1 MASIGG
7 LSGST
12 SNSLSGL
19 KGYGGLASGLDRDS
33 LIESMTQG
41 TTSKIYKQQ
50 QKKTSLQWEQTAI
63 RNITDKMI
71 AFSDKYLSTYS
82 SSTNLFS
89 STFWG
94 RNNISVLGSN
104 SKYVSV
110 SGSSSTADTLSILGV
125 KQLAKKAQMTSGS
138 AASDG
143 ILKTGEINPLDVQK
157 AENLAGKTIEIN
169 FGDNNYT
176 VTLPSGSDYKYD
188 TVENIAKS
196 LNEAFK
202 DIELKDGTK
211 LNAVLKVE
219 ASGQKVTF
227 KNLDQG
233 QNIFKLTGG
242 TALSHLGFKDKPDSE
257 FKEMDITSAG
267 LESVRNITED
277 DIFTKTTFIDRIA
290 EKELTFTYNGVS
302 KSIKMPTKEE
312 LEKAQDNSKYGATR
326 KERIMNKMKESMQN
340 QLDDAF
346 GTGRVK
352 VDMPTNTNGSY
363 SLQFITTVPDG
374 SADTTSI
381 LSVSS
386 GSPGLLG
393 ENGALKMNY
402 GESNRINMDAKISES
417 GLNLGKDVKFPAKI
431 TINNAE
437 IEVTENDTVR
447 TLMDKINNDPDA
459 GVQVSYQNSSDKF
472 VFTAKANGASG
483 NITVGGDFAKIFG
496 DENTFNKV
504 KGQDAIISV
513 KYAGSDEE
521 VKIVRDSNTFKMDGM
536 TITVSGEFGYIKNP
550 NFDSSK
556 PIDPE
561 NNPDMILDPTVDPV
575 TFDAKVDEDK
585 IVETIKKMVEEYN
598 EIIELVGKETG
609 TKPNR
614 DYEPLTS
621 AQKAEMSES
630 EIEAWEEKA
639 KEGLLFNDN
648 DLKGLSNSL
657 RFVVSTVDQAALKKL
672 GITTSSTASDNGKL
686 SFDESAFRAA
696 LKTDPE
702 GIREMFT
709 KERTVDENG
718 VATGVNGIAVNMKSA
733 FDKYAKTLGEPKGIL
748 IERAGSIKSPA
759 SITQNSLYKQ
769 IEQIDERISDL
780 QDLLEMEQD
789 RYIKQFTA
797 LESVIA
803 QMNSQSG
810 WLSQFGS
817 GY

>member
-143 ILKTGEINPLDVQK
+143 ILKTGKIDLSDQK
-157 AENLAGKTIEIN
+157 AENLEGKTIEIN
-169 FGDNNYT
+169 YGDKNYT

-188 TVENIAKS
+188 SVDNIVKS
-196 LNEAFK
+196 LNKAFENVELDGGKKLNDVLAVETKGDRIVFK
-202 DIELKDGTK
+202 D
-211 LNAVLKVE
+211 KVNN
-219 ASGQKVTF
+219 G
-227 KNLDQG
+227 
-233 QNIFKLTGG
+233 NIFKLTGG

-267 LESVRNITED
+267 LESVRDITED
-277 DIFTKTTFIDRIA
+277 DIFTKTPFIDRIA
-290 EKELTFTYNGVS
+290 GKELTFTYNGVS
-302 KSIKMPTKEE
+302 KSIKLP
-312 LEKAQDNSKYGATR
+312 EKDALNNGNILDTLR
-326 KERIMNKMKESMQN
+326 TSMQK

-346 GTGRVK
+346 GDGRIK
-352 VDMPTNTNGSY
+352 VSANSGG
-363 SLQFITTVPDG
+363 LQFKTTVPG
-374 SADTTSI
+374 GGNDTSSI

-386 GSPGLLG
+386 GSAGLLG
-393 ENGALKMNY
+393 ENGALNMNY
-402 GESNRINMDAKISES
+402 GESNRVNMEAKISES
-417 GLNLGKDVKFPAKI
+417 GLRTFKEGTTFPATI
-431 TINNAE
+431 TINGVDIKVE
-437 IEVTENDTVR
+437 ESDTVR
-447 TLMDKINNDPDA
+447 TLMDKINNSDA
-459 GVQVSYQNSSDKF
+459 EVEVNYQNSSDKF
-472 VFTAKANGASG
+472 VFTSKKDGASG
-483 NITVGGDFAKIFG
+483 KISVGGDFKNIFG
-496 DENTFNKV
+496 TSFNKTD
-504 KGQDAIISV
+504 GQDAIVAV
-513 KYAGSDEE
+513 KYAGSDEVVE
-521 VKIVRDSNTFKMDGM
+521 IVRDSNSFKIDGM
-536 TITVSGEFGYIKNP
+536 TISVNGEFGYKAGA
-550 NFDSSK
+550 SGK
-556 PIDPE
+556 LE
-561 NNPDMILDPTVDPV
+561 LDKTSDPV

-609 TKPNR
+609 IKPNR

-657 RFVVSTVDQAALKKL
+657 RFVVSTADQAALKKL
-672 GITTSSTASDNGKL
+672 GITTSSTASDKGKL

-769 IEQIDERISDL
+769 MEQIDKRISDL
-780 QDLLEMEQD
+780 QDVLKMEQD
-789 RYIKQFTA
+789 RYIRQFTA

>member
-143 ILKTGEINPLDVQK
+143 ILKTGKIDLSDQK
-157 AENLAGKTIEIN
+157 AENLEGKTIEIN
-169 FGDNNYT
+169 YGDKNYT

-188 TVENIAKS
+188 SVDNIVKS
-196 LNEAFK
+196 LNKAFENVELDGGKKLNDVLAVETKGDRIVFK
-202 DIELKDGTK
+202 D
-211 LNAVLKVE
+211 KVNN
-219 ASGQKVTF
+219 G
-227 KNLDQG
+227 
-233 QNIFKLTGG
+233 NIFKLTGG

-277 DIFTKTTFIDRIA
+277 DIFTKTPFIDRIA
-290 EKELTFTYNGVS
+290 GKELTFTYNGVS
-302 KSIKMPTKEE
+302 KSIKLP
-312 LEKAQDNSKYGATR
+312 EKDALNNGDILDTLR
-326 KERIMNKMKESMQN
+326 TSMQK

-346 GTGRVK
+346 GDGRIK
-352 VDMPTNTNGSY
+352 VSANSGG
-363 SLQFITTVPDG
+363 LQFKTTVPG
-374 SADTTSI
+374 GGNDTSSV

-386 GSPGLLG
+386 GSAGLLG
-393 ENGALKMNY
+393 ENGALNMNY
-402 GESNRINMDAKISES
+402 GESNRVNMEAKISES
-417 GLNLGKDVKFPAKI
+417 GLITFKEGTTFPATI
-431 TINNAE
+431 TINGVDDIKVE
-437 IEVTENDTVR
+437 ESDTVR
-447 TLMDKINNDPDA
+447 TLMDKINNSDA
-459 GVQVSYQNSSDKF
+459 GVEVNYQNSSDKF
-472 VFTAKANGASG
+472 VFTSKKDGASG
-483 NITVGGDFAKIFG
+483 KISVGGDFENIFG
-496 DENTFNKV
+496 TSFNKTD
-504 KGQDAIISV
+504 GQDAIVAV
-513 KYAGSDEE
+513 KYAGSDKE
-521 VKIVRDSNTFKMDGM
+521 VEIVRDSNSFKIDGM
-536 TITVSGEFGYIKNP
+536 TISVNGEFGYKAGAGG
-550 NFDSSK
+550 K
-556 PIDPE
+556 LE
-561 NNPDMILDPTVDPV
+561 LDKTSDPV

-657 RFVVSTVDQAALKKL
+657 RFVVSTADQAALKKL

>member
-143 ILKTGEINPLDVQK
+143 ILKTGKIDLSDQK
-157 AENLAGKTIEIN
+157 AENLEGKTIEIN
-169 FGDNNYT
+169 YGDKNYT

-188 TVENIAKS
+188 SVDNIVKS
-196 LNEAFK
+196 LNKAFENVELDGGKKLNDVLAVETKGDKIVFK
-202 DIELKDGTK
+202 D
-211 LNAVLKVE
+211 KVNN
-219 ASGQKVTF
+219 G
-227 KNLDQG
+227 
-233 QNIFKLTGG
+233 NIFKLTGG

-267 LESVRNITED
+267 LESVRDITED
-277 DIFTKTTFIDRIA
+277 DIFTKTPFIDRIA
-290 EKELTFTYNGVS
+290 GKELTFTYNGVS
-302 KSIKMPTKEE
+302 KSIKLP
-312 LEKAQDNSKYGATR
+312 EKDALNNGNILDTLR
-326 KERIMNKMKESMQN
+326 TSMQK

-346 GTGRVK
+346 GDGRIK
-352 VDMPTNTNGSY
+352 VSANSGG
-363 SLQFITTVPDG
+363 LQFKTTVPG
-374 SADTTSI
+374 GGNDTSSV

-386 GSPGLLG
+386 GSAGLLG
-393 ENGALKMNY
+393 ENGALNMNY
-402 GESNRINMDAKISES
+402 GESNRVNMEAKISES
-417 GLNLGKDVKFPAKI
+417 GLRTFKEGTTFPATI
-431 TINNAE
+431 TINGVDIKVE
-437 IEVTENDTVR
+437 ESDTVR
-447 TLMDKINNDPDA
+447 TLMDKINNSDA
-459 GVQVSYQNSSDKF
+459 GVEVNYQNSSDKF
-472 VFTAKANGASG
+472 VFTSKKDGASG
-483 NITVGGDFAKIFG
+483 KISVGGDFKNIFG
-496 DENTFNKV
+496 TSFNKTD
-504 KGQDAIISV
+504 GQDAIVAV
-513 KYAGSDEE
+513 KYAGSDKVVE
-521 VKIVRDSNTFKMDGM
+521 IVRDSNSFKIDGM
-536 TITVSGEFGYIKNP
+536 TISVNGEFGYKAGAGG
-550 NFDSSK
+550 K
-556 PIDPE
+556 LE
-561 NNPDMILDPTVDPV
+561 LDKTSDPV

-657 RFVVSTVDQAALKKL
+657 RFVVSTADQAALKKL

-789 RYIKQFTA
+789 RYIRQFTA

>member
-143 ILKTGEINPLDVQK
+143 ILKTGKIDLSDQK
-157 AENLAGKTIEIN
+157 AENLEGKTIEIN
-169 FGDNNYT
+169 YGDKNYT

-188 TVENIAKS
+188 SVDNIVKS
-196 LNEAFK
+196 LNKAFENVELDGGKKLNDVLAVETKGDRIVFK
-202 DIELKDGTK
+202 D
-211 LNAVLKVE
+211 KVNN
-219 ASGQKVTF
+219 G
-227 KNLDQG
+227 
-233 QNIFKLTGG
+233 NIFKLTGG

-267 LESVRNITED
+267 LESVRDITED
-277 DIFTKTTFIDRIA
+277 DIFTKTPFIDRIA
-290 EKELTFTYNGVS
+290 GKELTFTYNGVS
-302 KSIKMPTKEE
+302 KSIKLP
-312 LEKAQDNSKYGATR
+312 EKDALNNGNILDTLR
-326 KERIMNKMKESMQN
+326 TSMQK

-346 GTGRVK
+346 GDGRIK
-352 VDMPTNTNGSY
+352 VSANSGG
-363 SLQFITTVPDG
+363 LQFKTTVPG
-374 SADTTSI
+374 GGNDTSSV

-386 GSPGLLG
+386 GSAGLLG
-393 ENGALKMNY
+393 ENGALNMNY
-402 GESNRINMDAKISES
+402 GESNRVNMEAKISES
-417 GLNLGKDVKFPAKI
+417 GLRTFKEGTTFPATI
-431 TINNAE
+431 TINGVDIKVE
-437 IEVTENDTVR
+437 ESDTVR
-447 TLMDKINNDPDA
+447 TLMDKINNSDA
-459 GVQVSYQNSSDKF
+459 GVEVNYQNSSDKF
-472 VFTAKANGASG
+472 VFTSKKDGASG
-483 NITVGGDFAKIFG
+483 KISVGGDFKNIFG
-496 DENTFNKV
+496 TSFNKTD
-504 KGQDAIISV
+504 GQDAIVAV
-513 KYAGSDEE
+513 KYAGSDEVVE
-521 VKIVRDSNTFKMDGM
+521 IVRDSNSFKIDGM
-536 TITVSGEFGYIKNP
+536 TISVNGEFGYKAGAGG
-550 NFDSSK
+550 K
-556 PIDPE
+556 LE
-561 NNPDMILDPTVDPV
+561 LDKTSDPV

-609 TKPNR
+609 IKPNR

-657 RFVVSTVDQAALKKL
+657 RFVVSTADQAALKKL
-672 GITTSSTASDNGKL
+672 GITTSSTASDKGKL

-709 KERTVDENG
+709 KESTVDENG

-769 IEQIDERISDL
+769 MEQIDKRISDL
-780 QDLLEMEQD
+780 QDVLKMEQD
-789 RYIKQFTA
+789 RYIRQFTA

>member
-143 ILKTGEINPLDVQK
+143 ILKTGKIDLSDQK
-157 AENLAGKTIEIN
+157 AENLEGKTIEIN
-169 FGDNNYT
+169 YGDKNYT

-188 TVENIAKS
+188 SVDNIVKS
-196 LNEAFK
+196 LNKAFENVELDGGKKLNDVLAVETKGDRIVFK
-202 DIELKDGTK
+202 D
-211 LNAVLKVE
+211 KVNN
-219 ASGQKVTF
+219 G
-227 KNLDQG
+227 
-233 QNIFKLTGG
+233 NIFKLTGG

-277 DIFTKTTFIDRIA
+277 DIFTKTPFIDRIA
-290 EKELTFTYNGVS
+290 GKELTFTYNGVS
-302 KSIKMPTKEE
+302 KSIKLP
-312 LEKAQDNSKYGATR
+312 EKDALNNGDILDTLR
-326 KERIMNKMKESMQN
+326 TSMQK

-346 GTGRVK
+346 GDGRIK
-352 VDMPTNTNGSY
+352 VSANSGG
-363 SLQFITTVPDG
+363 LQFKTTVPG
-374 SADTTSI
+374 GGNDTSSV

-386 GSPGLLG
+386 GSAGLLG
-393 ENGALKMNY
+393 ENGALNMNY
-402 GESNRINMDAKISES
+402 GESNRVNMEAKISES
-417 GLNLGKDVKFPAKI
+417 GLITFKEGTTFPATI
-431 TINNAE
+431 TINGVDDIKVE
-437 IEVTENDTVR
+437 ESDTVR
-447 TLMDKINNDPDA
+447 TLMDKINNSDA
-459 GVQVSYQNSSDKF
+459 GVEVNYQNSSDKF
-472 VFTAKANGASG
+472 VFTSKKDGASG
-483 NITVGGDFAKIFG
+483 KISVGGDFENIFG
-496 DENTFNKV
+496 TSFNKTD
-504 KGQDAIISV
+504 GQDAIVAV
-513 KYAGSDEE
+513 KYAGSDKE
-521 VKIVRDSNTFKMDGM
+521 VEIVRDSNSFKIDGM
-536 TITVSGEFGYIKNP
+536 TISVNGEFGYKAGAGG
-550 NFDSSK
+550 K
-556 PIDPE
+556 LE
-561 NNPDMILDPTVDPV
+561 LDKTSDPV

-630 EIEAWEEKA
+630 EIKAWEEKA

-657 RFVVSTVDQAALKKL
+657 RFVVSTADQAALKKL

-789 RYIKQFTA
+789 RYIRQFTA

>member
-143 ILKTGEINPLDVQK
+143 ILKTGKIDLSDQK
-157 AENLAGKTIEIN
+157 AENLEGKTIEIN
-169 FGDNNYT
+169 YGDKNYT

-188 TVENIAKS
+188 SVDNIVKS
-196 LNEAFK
+196 LNKAFENVELDGGKKLNDVLAVEAKGDRIVFK
-202 DIELKDGTK
+202 D
-211 LNAVLKVE
+211 KVNN
-219 ASGQKVTF
+219 G
-227 KNLDQG
+227 
-233 QNIFKLTGG
+233 NIFKLTGG

-267 LESVRNITED
+267 LESVRDITED
-277 DIFTKTTFIDRIA
+277 DIFTKTPFIDRIA
-290 EKELTFTYNGVS
+290 GKELTFTYNGVS
-302 KSIKMPTKEE
+302 KSIKLP
-312 LEKAQDNSKYGATR
+312 EKDALNNGNILDTLR
-326 KERIMNKMKESMQN
+326 TSMQK

-346 GTGRVK
+346 GDGRIK
-352 VDMPTNTNGSY
+352 VSANSGG
-363 SLQFITTVPDG
+363 LQFKTTVPG
-374 SADTTSI
+374 GGNDTSSV

-386 GSPGLLG
+386 GSAGLLG
-393 ENGALKMNY
+393 ENGALNMNY
-402 GESNRINMDAKISES
+402 GESNRVNMEAKISES
-417 GLNLGKDVKFPAKI
+417 GLRTFKEGTTFPATI
-431 TINNAE
+431 TINGVDIKVE
-437 IEVTENDTVR
+437 ESDTVR
-447 TLMDKINNDPDA
+447 TLMDKINNSDA
-459 GVQVSYQNSSDKF
+459 GVEVNYQNSSDKF
-472 VFTAKANGASG
+472 VFTSKKDGASG
-483 NITVGGDFAKIFG
+483 KISVGGDFKNIFG
-496 DENTFNKV
+496 TSFNKTD
-504 KGQDAIISV
+504 GQDAIVAV
-513 KYAGSDEE
+513 KYAGSDEVVE
-521 VKIVRDSNTFKMDGM
+521 IVRDSNSFKIDGM
-536 TITVSGEFGYIKNP
+536 TISVNGEFGYKAGAGG
-550 NFDSSK
+550 K
-556 PIDPE
+556 LE
-561 NNPDMILDPTVDPV
+561 LDKTSDPV

-609 TKPNR
+609 IKPNR

-657 RFVVSTVDQAALKKL
+657 RFVVSTADQAALKKL
-672 GITTSSTASDNGKL
+672 GITTSSTASDKGKL

-769 IEQIDERISDL
+769 MEQIDKRISDL
-780 QDLLEMEQD
+780 QDVLKMEQD
-789 RYIKQFTA
+789 RYIRQFTA

>member
-143 ILKTGEINPLDVQK
+143 ILKTGKIDLSDQK
-157 AENLAGKTIEIN
+157 AENLEGKTIEIN
-169 FGDNNYT
+169 YGDKNYT

-188 TVENIAKS
+188 SVDNIVKS
-196 LNEAFK
+196 LNKAFENVELDGGKKLNDVLAVETKGDRIVFK
-202 DIELKDGTK
+202 D
-211 LNAVLKVE
+211 KVNN
-219 ASGQKVTF
+219 G
-227 KNLDQG
+227 
-233 QNIFKLTGG
+233 NIFKLTGG

-267 LESVRNITED
+267 LESVRDITED
-277 DIFTKTTFIDRIA
+277 DIFTKTPFIDRIA
-290 EKELTFTYNGVS
+290 GKELTFTYNGVS
-302 KSIKMPTKEE
+302 KSIKLP
-312 LEKAQDNSKYGATR
+312 EKDALNNGNILDTLR
-326 KERIMNKMKESMQN
+326 TSMQK

-346 GTGRVK
+346 GDGRIK
-352 VDMPTNTNGSY
+352 VSANSGG
-363 SLQFITTVPDG
+363 LQFKTTVPG
-374 SADTTSI
+374 GGNDTSSV

-386 GSPGLLG
+386 GSAGLLG
-393 ENGALKMNY
+393 ENGALNMNY
-402 GESNRINMDAKISES
+402 GESNRVNMEAKISES
-417 GLNLGKDVKFPAKI
+417 GLRTFKEGTTFPATI
-431 TINNAE
+431 TINGVDIKVE
-437 IEVTENDTVR
+437 ESDTVR
-447 TLMDKINNDPDA
+447 TLMDKINNSDA
-459 GVQVSYQNSSDKF
+459 GVEVNYQNSSDKF
-472 VFTAKANGASG
+472 VFTSKKDGASG
-483 NITVGGDFAKIFG
+483 KISVGGDFKNIFG
-496 DENTFNKV
+496 TSFNKTD
-504 KGQDAIISV
+504 GQDAIVAV
-513 KYAGSDEE
+513 KYAGSDEVVE
-521 VKIVRDSNTFKMDGM
+521 IVRDSNSFKIDGM
-536 TITVSGEFGYIKNP
+536 TISVNGEFGYKAGAGG
-550 NFDSSK
+550 K
-556 PIDPE
+556 LE
-561 NNPDMILDPTVDPV
+561 LDKTSDPV

-609 TKPNR
+609 IKPNR

-657 RFVVSTVDQAALKKL
+657 RFVVSTADQAALKKL
-672 GITTSSTASDNGKL
+672 GIT
-686 SFDESAFRAA
+686 
-696 LKTDPE
+696 
-702 GIREMFT
+702 IQY
-709 KERTVDENG
+709 G
-718 VATGVNGIAVNMKSA
+718 V
-733 FDKYAKTLGEPKGIL
+733 
-748 IERAGSIKSPA
+748 
-759 SITQNSLYKQ
+759 
-769 IEQIDERISDL
+769 
-780 QDLLEMEQD
+780 
-789 RYIKQFTA
+789 
-797 LESVIA
+797 
-803 QMNSQSG
+803 
-810 WLSQFGS
+810 
-817 GY
+817 

>member
-143 ILKTGEINPLDVQK
+143 ILKTGKIDLSDQK
-157 AENLAGKTIEIN
+157 AENLEGKTIEIN
-169 FGDNNYT
+169 YGDKNYT

-188 TVENIAKS
+188 SVDNIVKS
-196 LNEAFK
+196 LNKAFENVELDGGKKLNDVLAVETKGDRIVFK
-202 DIELKDGTK
+202 D
-211 LNAVLKVE
+211 KVNN
-219 ASGQKVTF
+219 G
-227 KNLDQG
+227 
-233 QNIFKLTGG
+233 NIFKLTGG

-267 LESVRNITED
+267 LESVRDITED
-277 DIFTKTTFIDRIA
+277 DIFTKTPFIDRIA
-290 EKELTFTYNGVS
+290 GKELTFTYNGVS
-302 KSIKMPTKEE
+302 KSIKLP
-312 LEKAQDNSKYGATR
+312 EKDALNNGNILDTLR
-326 KERIMNKMKESMQN
+326 TSMQK

-346 GTGRVK
+346 GDGRIK
-352 VDMPTNTNGSY
+352 VSANSGG
-363 SLQFITTVPDG
+363 LQFKTTVPG
-374 SADTTSI
+374 GGNDTSSV

-386 GSPGLLG
+386 GSAGLLG
-393 ENGALKMNY
+393 ENGALNMNY
-402 GESNRINMDAKISES
+402 GESNRVNMEAKISES
-417 GLNLGKDVKFPAKI
+417 GLRTFKEGTTFPATI
-431 TINNAE
+431 TINGVDIKVE
-437 IEVTENDTVR
+437 ESDTVR
-447 TLMDKINNDPDA
+447 TLMDKINNSDA
-459 GVQVSYQNSSDKF
+459 GVEVNYQNSSDKF
-472 VFTAKANGASG
+472 VFTSKKDGASG
-483 NITVGGDFAKIFG
+483 KISVGGDFKNIFG
-496 DENTFNKV
+496 TSFNKTD
-504 KGQDAIISV
+504 GQDAIVAV
-513 KYAGSDEE
+513 KYAGSDEVVE
-521 VKIVRDSNTFKMDGM
+521 IVRDSNSFKIDGM
-536 TITVSGEFGYIKNP
+536 TISVNGEFGYKAGAGG
-550 NFDSSK
+550 K
-556 PIDPE
+556 LE
-561 NNPDMILDPTVDPV
+561 LDKTSDPV

-630 EIEAWEEKA
+630 EIKAWEEKA

-657 RFVVSTVDQAALKKL
+657 RFVVSTADQAALKKL

>member
-143 ILKTGEINPLDVQK
+143 ILKTGKIDLSDQK
-157 AENLAGKTIEIN
+157 AENLEGKTIEIN
-169 FGDNNYT
+169 YGDKNYT

-188 TVENIAKS
+188 SVDNIVKS
-196 LNEAFK
+196 LNKAFENVELDGGKKLNDVLAVETKGDKIVFK
-202 DIELKDGTK
+202 D
-211 LNAVLKVE
+211 KVNN
-219 ASGQKVTF
+219 G
-227 KNLDQG
+227 
-233 QNIFKLTGG
+233 NIFKLTGG

-267 LESVRNITED
+267 LESVRDITED
-277 DIFTKTTFIDRIA
+277 DIFTKTPFIDRIA
-290 EKELTFTYNGVS
+290 GKELTFTYNGVS
-302 KSIKMPTKEE
+302 KSIKLP
-312 LEKAQDNSKYGATR
+312 EKDALNNGNILDTLR
-326 KERIMNKMKESMQN
+326 TSMQK

-346 GTGRVK
+346 GDGRIK
-352 VDMPTNTNGSY
+352 VSANSGG
-363 SLQFITTVPDG
+363 LQFKTTVPG
-374 SADTTSI
+374 GGNDTSSV

-386 GSPGLLG
+386 GSAGLLG
-393 ENGALKMNY
+393 ENGALNMNY
-402 GESNRINMDAKISES
+402 GESNRVNMEAKISES
-417 GLNLGKDVKFPAKI
+417 GLRTFKEGTTFPATI
-431 TINNAE
+431 TINGVDIKVE
-437 IEVTENDTVR
+437 ESDTVR
-447 TLMDKINNDPDA
+447 TLMDKINNSDA
-459 GVQVSYQNSSDKF
+459 GVEVNYQNSSDKF
-472 VFTAKANGASG
+472 VFTSKKDGASG
-483 NITVGGDFAKIFG
+483 KISVGGDFKNIFG
-496 DENTFNKV
+496 TSFNKTD
-504 KGQDAIISV
+504 GQDAIVAV
-513 KYAGSDEE
+513 KYAGSDEVVE
-521 VKIVRDSNTFKMDGM
+521 IVRDSNSFKIDGM
-536 TITVSGEFGYIKNP
+536 TISVNGEFGYKAGAGG
-550 NFDSSK
+550 K
-556 PIDPE
+556 LE
-561 NNPDMILDPTVDPV
+561 LDKTSDPV

>member
-143 ILKTGEINPLDVQK
+143 ILKTGKIDLSDQK
-157 AENLAGKTIEIN
+157 AENLEGKTIEIN
-169 FGDNNYT
+169 YGDKNYT

-188 TVENIAKS
+188 SVDNIVKS
-196 LNEAFK
+196 LNKAFENVELDGGKKLNDVLAVETKGDRIVFK
-202 DIELKDGTK
+202 D
-211 LNAVLKVE
+211 KVNN
-219 ASGQKVTF
+219 G
-227 KNLDQG
+227 
-233 QNIFKLTGG
+233 NIFKLTGG

-267 LESVRNITED
+267 LESVRDITED
-277 DIFTKTTFIDRIA
+277 DIFTKTPFIDRIA
-290 EKELTFTYNGVS
+290 GKELTFTYNGVS
-302 KSIKMPTKEE
+302 KSIKLP
-312 LEKAQDNSKYGATR
+312 EKDALNNGNILDTLR
-326 KERIMNKMKESMQN
+326 TSMQK

-346 GTGRVK
+346 GDGRIK
-352 VDMPTNTNGSY
+352 VSANSGG
-363 SLQFITTVPDG
+363 LQFKTTVPG
-374 SADTTSI
+374 GGNDTSSV

-386 GSPGLLG
+386 GSAGLLG
-393 ENGALKMNY
+393 ENGALNMNY
-402 GESNRINMDAKISES
+402 GESNRVNMEAKISES
-417 GLNLGKDVKFPAKI
+417 GLRTFKEGTTFPATI
-431 TINNAE
+431 TINGVDIKVE
-437 IEVTENDTVR
+437 ESDTVR
-447 TLMDKINNDPDA
+447 TLMDKINNSDA
-459 GVQVSYQNSSDKF
+459 GVEVNYQNSSDKF
-472 VFTAKANGASG
+472 VFTSKKDGASG
-483 NITVGGDFAKIFG
+483 KISVGGDFKNIFG
-496 DENTFNKV
+496 TSFNKTD
-504 KGQDAIISV
+504 GQDAIVAV
-513 KYAGSDEE
+513 KYAGSDEVVE
-521 VKIVRDSNTFKMDGM
+521 IVRDSNSFKIDGM
-536 TITVSGEFGYIKNP
+536 TISVNGEFGYKAGAGG
-550 NFDSSK
+550 K
-556 PIDPE
+556 LE
-561 NNPDMILDPTVDPV
+561 LDKTSDPV

-609 TKPNR
+609 IKPNR

-657 RFVVSTVDQAALKKL
+657 RFVVSTADQAALKKL
-672 GITTSSTASDNGKL
+672 GITTSSTASDKGKL

-769 IEQIDERISDL
+769 MEQIDKRISDL
-780 QDLLEMEQD
+780 QDVLKMEQD
-789 RYIKQFTA
+789 RYIRQFTA

>member
-143 ILKTGEINPLDVQK
+143 ILKTGKIDLSDQK
-157 AENLAGKTIEIN
+157 AENLEGKTIEIN
-169 FGDNNYT
+169 YGDKNYT

-188 TVENIAKS
+188 SVDNIVKS
-196 LNEAFK
+196 LNKAFENVELDGGKKLNDVLAVETKGDRIVFK
-202 DIELKDGTK
+202 D
-211 LNAVLKVE
+211 KVNN
-219 ASGQKVTF
+219 G
-227 KNLDQG
+227 
-233 QNIFKLTGG
+233 NIFKLTGG

-277 DIFTKTTFIDRIA
+277 DIFTKTPFIDRIA
-290 EKELTFTYNGVS
+290 GKELTFTYNGVS
-302 KSIKMPTKEE
+302 KSIKLP
-312 LEKAQDNSKYGATR
+312 EKDALNNGDILDTLR
-326 KERIMNKMKESMQN
+326 TSMQK

-346 GTGRVK
+346 GDGRIK
-352 VDMPTNTNGSY
+352 VSANSGG
-363 SLQFITTVPDG
+363 LQFKTTVPG
-374 SADTTSI
+374 GGNDTSSV

-386 GSPGLLG
+386 GSAGLLG
-393 ENGALKMNY
+393 ENGALNMNY
-402 GESNRINMDAKISES
+402 GESNRVNMEAKISES
-417 GLNLGKDVKFPAKI
+417 GLITFKEGTTFPATI
-431 TINNAE
+431 TINGVDDIKVE
-437 IEVTENDTVR
+437 ESDTVR
-447 TLMDKINNDPDA
+447 TLMDKINNSDA
-459 GVQVSYQNSSDKF
+459 GVEVNYQNSSDKF
-472 VFTAKANGASG
+472 VFTSKKDGASG
-483 NITVGGDFAKIFG
+483 KISVGGDFENIFG
-496 DENTFNKV
+496 TSFNKTD
-504 KGQDAIISV
+504 GQDAIVAV
-513 KYAGSDEE
+513 KYAGSDKE
-521 VKIVRDSNTFKMDGM
+521 VEIVRDSNSFKIDGM
-536 TITVSGEFGYIKNP
+536 TISVNGEFGYKAGAGG
-550 NFDSSK
+550 K
-556 PIDPE
+556 LE
-561 NNPDMILDPTVDPV
+561 LDKTSDPV

-657 RFVVSTVDQAALKKL
+657 RFVVSTADQAALKKL

-686 SFDESAFRAA
+686 SFDESAFCAA

-789 RYIKQFTA
+789 RYIRQFTA

>member
-33 LIESMTQG
+33 LIEGMTQG

-143 ILKTGEINPLDVQK
+143 ILKTGKIDLSDQK
-157 AENLAGKTIEIN
+157 AENLEGKTIEIN
-169 FGDNNYT
+169 YGDKNYT

-188 TVENIAKS
+188 SVDNIVKS
-196 LNEAFK
+196 LNKAFENVELDGGKKLNDVLAVETKGDRIVFK
-202 DIELKDGTK
+202 D
-211 LNAVLKVE
+211 KVNN
-219 ASGQKVTF
+219 G
-227 KNLDQG
+227 
-233 QNIFKLTGG
+233 NIFKLTGG

-267 LESVRNITED
+267 LESVRDITED
-277 DIFTKTTFIDRIA
+277 DIFTKTPFIDRIA
-290 EKELTFTYNGVS
+290 GKELTFTYNGVS
-302 KSIKMPTKEE
+302 KSIKLP
-312 LEKAQDNSKYGATR
+312 EKDALNNGNILDTLR
-326 KERIMNKMKESMQN
+326 TSMQK

-346 GTGRVK
+346 GDGRIK
-352 VDMPTNTNGSY
+352 VSANSGG
-363 SLQFITTVPDG
+363 LQFKTTVPG
-374 SADTTSI
+374 GGNDTSSV

-386 GSPGLLG
+386 GSAGLLG
-393 ENGALKMNY
+393 ENGALNMNY
-402 GESNRINMDAKISES
+402 GESNRVNMEAKISES
-417 GLNLGKDVKFPAKI
+417 GLRTFKEGTTFPATI
-431 TINNAE
+431 TINGVDIKVE
-437 IEVTENDTVR
+437 ESDTVR
-447 TLMDKINNDPDA
+447 TLMDKINNSDA
-459 GVQVSYQNSSDKF
+459 GVEVNYQNSSDKF
-472 VFTAKANGASG
+472 VFTSKKDGASG
-483 NITVGGDFAKIFG
+483 KISVGGDFENIFG
-496 DENTFNKV
+496 TSFNKTD
-504 KGQDAIISV
+504 GQDAIVAV
-513 KYAGSDEE
+513 KYAGSDEVVE
-521 VKIVRDSNTFKMDGM
+521 IVRDSNSFKIDGM
-536 TITVSGEFGYIKNP
+536 TISVNGEFGYKAGAGG
-550 NFDSSK
+550 K
-556 PIDPE
+556 LE
-561 NNPDMILDPTVDPV
+561 LDKTSDPV

-630 EIEAWEEKA
+630 EIKAWEEKA

-657 RFVVSTVDQAALKKL
+657 RFVVSTADQAALKKL

>member
-143 ILKTGEINPLDVQK
+143 ILKTGKIDLSDQK
-157 AENLAGKTIEIN
+157 AENLEGKTIEIN
-169 FGDNNYT
+169 YGDKNYT

-188 TVENIAKS
+188 SVDNIVKS
-196 LNEAFK
+196 LNKAFENVELDGGKKLNDVLAVETKGDRIVFK
-202 DIELKDGTK
+202 D
-211 LNAVLKVE
+211 KVNNGN
-219 ASGQKVTF
+219 S
-227 KNLDQG
+227 
-233 QNIFKLTGG
+233 FKLTGG

-267 LESVRNITED
+267 LESVRDITED
-277 DIFTKTTFIDRIA
+277 DIFTKTPFIDRIA
-290 EKELTFTYNGVS
+290 GKELTFTYNGVS
-302 KSIKMPTKEE
+302 KSIKLP
-312 LEKAQDNSKYGATR
+312 EKDALNNGNILDTLR
-326 KERIMNKMKESMQN
+326 TSMQK

-346 GTGRVK
+346 GDGRIK
-352 VDMPTNTNGSY
+352 VSANSGG
-363 SLQFITTVPDG
+363 LQFKTTVPG
-374 SADTTSI
+374 GGNDTSSV

-386 GSPGLLG
+386 GSAGLLG
-393 ENGALKMNY
+393 ENGALNMNY
-402 GESNRINMDAKISES
+402 GESNRVNMEAKISES
-417 GLNLGKDVKFPAKI
+417 GLRTFKEGTTFPATI
-431 TINNAE
+431 TINGVDIKVE
-437 IEVTENDTVR
+437 ESDTVR
-447 TLMDKINNDPDA
+447 TLMDKINNSDA
-459 GVQVSYQNSSDKF
+459 GVEVNYQNSSDKF
-472 VFTAKANGASG
+472 VFTSKKDGASG
-483 NITVGGDFAKIFG
+483 KISVGGDFKNIFG
-496 DENTFNKV
+496 TSFNKTD
-504 KGQDAIISV
+504 GQDAIVAV
-513 KYAGSDEE
+513 KYAGSDEVVE
-521 VKIVRDSNTFKMDGM
+521 IVRDSNSFKIDGM
-536 TITVSGEFGYIKNP
+536 TISVNGEFGYKAGAGG
-550 NFDSSK
+550 K
-556 PIDPE
+556 LE
-561 NNPDMILDPTVDPV
+561 LDKTSDPV

-609 TKPNR
+609 IKPNR

-657 RFVVSTVDQAALKKL
+657 RFVVSTADQAALKKL
-672 GITTSSTASDNGKL
+672 GITTSSTASDKGKL

-769 IEQIDERISDL
+769 MEQIDKRISDL
-780 QDLLEMEQD
+780 QDVLKMEQD
-789 RYIKQFTA
+789 RYIRQFTA

>member
-143 ILKTGEINPLDVQK
+143 ILKTGKIDLSDQK
-157 AENLAGKTIEIN
+157 AENLEGKTIEIN
-169 FGDNNYT
+169 YGDKNYT

-188 TVENIAKS
+188 SVDNIVKS
-196 LNEAFK
+196 LNKAFENVELDGGKKLNDVLAVETKGDRIVFK
-202 DIELKDGTK
+202 D
-211 LNAVLKVE
+211 KVNN
-219 ASGQKVTF
+219 G
-227 KNLDQG
+227 
-233 QNIFKLTGG
+233 NIFKLTGG

-267 LESVRNITED
+267 LESVRDITED
-277 DIFTKTTFIDRIA
+277 DIFTKTPFIDRIA
-290 EKELTFTYNGVS
+290 GKELTFTYNGVS
-302 KSIKMPTKEE
+302 KSIKLP
-312 LEKAQDNSKYGATR
+312 EKDALNNGNILDTLR
-326 KERIMNKMKESMQN
+326 TSMQK

-346 GTGRVK
+346 GDGRIK
-352 VDMPTNTNGSY
+352 VSANSGG
-363 SLQFITTVPDG
+363 LQFKTTVPG
-374 SADTTSI
+374 GGNDTSSV

-386 GSPGLLG
+386 GSAGLLG
-393 ENGALKMNY
+393 ENGALNMNY
-402 GESNRINMDAKISES
+402 GESNRVNMEAKISES
-417 GLNLGKDVKFPAKI
+417 GLRTFKEGTTFPATI
-431 TINNAE
+431 TINGVDIKVE
-437 IEVTENDTVR
+437 ESDTVR
-447 TLMDKINNDPDA
+447 TLMDKINNSDA
-459 GVQVSYQNSSDKF
+459 GVEVNYQNSSDKF
-472 VFTAKANGASG
+472 VFTSKKDGASG
-483 NITVGGDFAKIFG
+483 KISVGGDFENIFG
-496 DENTFNKV
+496 TSFNKTD
-504 KGQDAIISV
+504 GQDAIVAV
-513 KYAGSDEE
+513 KYAGSDEVVE
-521 VKIVRDSNTFKMDGM
+521 IVRDSNSFKIDGM
-536 TITVSGEFGYIKNP
+536 TISVNGEFGYKAGAGG
-550 NFDSSK
+550 K
-556 PIDPE
+556 LE
-561 NNPDMILDPTVDPV
+561 LDKTSDPV

-630 EIEAWEEKA
+630 EIKAWEEKA

-657 RFVVSTVDQAALKKL
+657 RFVVSTADQAALKKL

>member
-143 ILKTGEINPLDVQK
+143 ILKTGKIDLSDQK
-157 AENLAGKTIEIN
+157 AENLEGKTIEIN
-169 FGDNNYT
+169 YGDKNYT

-188 TVENIAKS
+188 SVDNIVKS
-196 LNEAFK
+196 LNKAFENVELDGGKKLNDVLAVETKGDRIVFK
-202 DIELKDGTK
+202 D
-211 LNAVLKVE
+211 KVNN
-219 ASGQKVTF
+219 G
-227 KNLDQG
+227 
-233 QNIFKLTGG
+233 NIFKLTGG
-242 TALSHLGFKDKPDSE
+242 TALSHLGFKNKPDSE

-267 LESVRNITED
+267 LESVRDITED
-277 DIFTKTTFIDRIA
+277 DIFTKTPFIDRIA
-290 EKELTFTYNGVS
+290 GKELTFTYNGVS
-302 KSIKMPTKEE
+302 KSIKLP
-312 LEKAQDNSKYGATR
+312 EKDALNNGNILDTLR
-326 KERIMNKMKESMQN
+326 TSMQK

-346 GTGRVK
+346 GDGRIK
-352 VDMPTNTNGSY
+352 VSANSGG
-363 SLQFITTVPDG
+363 LQFKTTVPG
-374 SADTTSI
+374 GGNDTSSV

-386 GSPGLLG
+386 GSAGLLG
-393 ENGALKMNY
+393 ENGALNMNY
-402 GESNRINMDAKISES
+402 GESNRVNMEAKISES
-417 GLNLGKDVKFPAKI
+417 GLRTFKEGTTFPATI
-431 TINNAE
+431 TINGVDIKVE
-437 IEVTENDTVR
+437 ESDTVR
-447 TLMDKINNDPDA
+447 TLMDKINNSDA
-459 GVQVSYQNSSDKF
+459 GVEVNYQNSSDKF
-472 VFTAKANGASG
+472 VFTSKKDGASG
-483 NITVGGDFAKIFG
+483 KISVGGDFKNIFG
-496 DENTFNKV
+496 TSFNKTD
-504 KGQDAIISV
+504 GQDAIVAV
-513 KYAGSDEE
+513 KYAGSDEVVE
-521 VKIVRDSNTFKMDGM
+521 IVRDSNSFKIDGM
-536 TITVSGEFGYIKNP
+536 TISVNGEFGYKAGAGG
-550 NFDSSK
+550 K
-556 PIDPE
+556 LE
-561 NNPDMILDPTVDPV
+561 LDKTSDPV

-630 EIEAWEEKA
+630 EIKAWEEKA

-657 RFVVSTVDQAALKKL
+657 RFVVSTADQAALKKL

>member
-143 ILKTGEINPLDVQK
+143 ILKTGKIDLSDQK
-157 AENLAGKTIEIN
+157 AENLEGKTIEIN
-169 FGDNNYT
+169 YGDKNYT

-188 TVENIAKS
+188 SVDNIVKS
-196 LNEAFK
+196 LNKAFENVELDGGKKLNDVLAVETKGDRIVFK
-202 DIELKDGTK
+202 D
-211 LNAVLKVE
+211 KVNN
-219 ASGQKVTF
+219 G
-227 KNLDQG
+227 
-233 QNIFKLTGG
+233 NIFKLTGG

-267 LESVRNITED
+267 LESVRDITED
-277 DIFTKTTFIDRIA
+277 DIFTKTPFIDRIA
-290 EKELTFTYNGVS
+290 GKELTFTYNGVS
-302 KSIKMPTKEE
+302 KSIKLP
-312 LEKAQDNSKYGATR
+312 EKDALNNGNILDTLR
-326 KERIMNKMKESMQN
+326 TSMQK

-346 GTGRVK
+346 GDGRIK
-352 VDMPTNTNGSY
+352 VSANSGG
-363 SLQFITTVPDG
+363 LQFKTTVPG
-374 SADTTSI
+374 GGNDTSSI

-386 GSPGLLG
+386 GSAGLLG
-393 ENGALKMNY
+393 ENGALNMNY
-402 GESNRINMDAKISES
+402 GESNRVNMEAKISES
-417 GLNLGKDVKFPAKI
+417 GLRTFKEGTTFPATI
-431 TINNAE
+431 TINGVDIKVE
-437 IEVTENDTVR
+437 ESDTVR
-447 TLMDKINNDPDA
+447 TLMDKINNSDA
-459 GVQVSYQNSSDKF
+459 GVEVNYQNSSDKF
-472 VFTAKANGASG
+472 VFTSKKDGASG
-483 NITVGGDFAKIFG
+483 KISVGGDFKNIFG
-496 DENTFNKV
+496 TSFNKTD
-504 KGQDAIISV
+504 GQDAIVAV
-513 KYAGSDEE
+513 KYAGSDEVVE
-521 VKIVRDSNTFKMDGM
+521 IVRDSNSFKIDGM
-536 TITVSGEFGYIKNP
+536 TISVNGEFGYKAGAGG
-550 NFDSSK
+550 K
-556 PIDPE
+556 LE
-561 NNPDMILDPTVDPV
+561 LDKTSDPV

-609 TKPNR
+609 IKPNR

-657 RFVVSTVDQAALKKL
+657 RFVVSTADQAALKKL
-672 GITTSSTASDNGKL
+672 GITTSSTASDKGKL

-769 IEQIDERISDL
+769 MEQIDKRISDL
-780 QDLLEMEQD
+780 QDVLKMEQD
-789 RYIKQFTA
+789 RYIRQFTA

>member
-143 ILKTGEINPLDVQK
+143 ILKTGKIDLSDQK
-157 AENLAGKTIEIN
+157 AENLEGKTIEIN
-169 FGDNNYT
+169 YGDKNYT

-188 TVENIAKS
+188 SVDNIVKS
-196 LNEAFK
+196 LNKAFENVELDGGKKLNDVLAVETKGDRIVFK
-202 DIELKDGTK
+202 D
-211 LNAVLKVE
+211 KVNN
-219 ASGQKVTF
+219 G
-227 KNLDQG
+227 
-233 QNIFKLTGG
+233 NIFKLTGG

-277 DIFTKTTFIDRIA
+277 DIFTKTPFIDRIA
-290 EKELTFTYNGVS
+290 GKELTFTYNGVS
-302 KSIKMPTKEE
+302 KSIKLP
-312 LEKAQDNSKYGATR
+312 EKDALNNGDILDTLR
-326 KERIMNKMKESMQN
+326 TSMQK

-346 GTGRVK
+346 GDGRIK
-352 VDMPTNTNGSY
+352 VSANSGG
-363 SLQFITTVPDG
+363 LQFKTTVPG
-374 SADTTSI
+374 GGNDTSSV

-386 GSPGLLG
+386 GSAGLLG
-393 ENGALKMNY
+393 ENGALNMNY
-402 GESNRINMDAKISES
+402 GESNRVNMEAKISES
-417 GLNLGKDVKFPAKI
+417 GLRTFKEGTTFPATI
-431 TINNAE
+431 TINGVDIKVE
-437 IEVTENDTVR
+437 ESDTVR
-447 TLMDKINNDPDA
+447 TLMDKINNSDA
-459 GVQVSYQNSSDKF
+459 GVEVNYQNSSDKF
-472 VFTAKANGASG
+472 VFTSKKDGASG
-483 NITVGGDFAKIFG
+483 KISVGGDFENIFG
-496 DENTFNKV
+496 TSFNKTD
-504 KGQDAIISV
+504 GQDAIVAV
-513 KYAGSDEE
+513 KYAGSDEVVE
-521 VKIVRDSNTFKMDGM
+521 IVRDSNSFKIDGM
-536 TITVSGEFGYIKNP
+536 TISVNGEFGYKAGAGG
-550 NFDSSK
+550 K
-556 PIDPE
+556 LE
-561 NNPDMILDPTVDPV
+561 LDKTSDPV

-657 RFVVSTVDQAALKKL
+657 RFVVSTADQAALKKL
-672 GITTSSTASDNGKL
+672 GITTSSTASDKGKL

-789 RYIKQFTA
+789 RYIRQFTA

>member
-143 ILKTGEINPLDVQK
+143 ILKTGKIDLSDQK
-157 AENLAGKTIEIN
+157 AENLEGKTIEIN
-169 FGDNNYT
+169 YGDKNYT

-188 TVENIAKS
+188 SVDNIVKS
-196 LNEAFK
+196 LNKAFENVELDGGKKLNDVLAVETKGDRIVFK
-202 DIELKDGTK
+202 D
-211 LNAVLKVE
+211 KVNN
-219 ASGQKVTF
+219 G
-227 KNLDQG
+227 
-233 QNIFKLTGG
+233 NIFKLTGG

-267 LESVRNITED
+267 LESVRDITED
-277 DIFTKTTFIDRIA
+277 DIFTKTPFIDRIA
-290 EKELTFTYNGVS
+290 GKELTFTYNGVS
-302 KSIKMPTKEE
+302 KSIKLP
-312 LEKAQDNSKYGATR
+312 EKDALNNGNILDTLR
-326 KERIMNKMKESMQN
+326 TSMQK

-346 GTGRVK
+346 GDGRIK
-352 VDMPTNTNGSY
+352 VSANSGG
-363 SLQFITTVPDG
+363 LQFKTTVPG
-374 SADTTSI
+374 GGNDTSSV

-386 GSPGLLG
+386 GSAGLLG
-393 ENGALKMNY
+393 ENGALNMNY
-402 GESNRINMDAKISES
+402 GESNRVNMEAKISES
-417 GLNLGKDVKFPAKI
+417 GLRTFKEGTTFPATI
-431 TINNAE
+431 TINGVDIKVE
-437 IEVTENDTVR
+437 ESDTVR
-447 TLMDKINNDPDA
+447 TLMDKINNSDA
-459 GVQVSYQNSSDKF
+459 GVEVNYQNSSDKF
-472 VFTAKANGASG
+472 VFTSKKDGASG
-483 NITVGGDFAKIFG
+483 KISVGGDFKNIFG
-496 DENTFNKV
+496 TSFNKTD
-504 KGQDAIISV
+504 GQDAIVAV
-513 KYAGSDEE
+513 KYAGSDEVVE
-521 VKIVRDSNTFKMDGM
+521 IVRDSNSFKIDGM
-536 TITVSGEFGYIKNP
+536 TISVNGEFGYKAGAGG
-550 NFDSSK
+550 K
-556 PIDPE
+556 LE
-561 NNPDMILDPTVDPV
+561 LDKTSDPV

-803 QMNSQSG
+803 QMNSQSS

>member
-143 ILKTGEINPLDVQK
+143 ILKTGKIDLSDQK
-157 AENLAGKTIEIN
+157 AENLEGKTIEIN
-169 FGDNNYT
+169 YGDKNYT

-188 TVENIAKS
+188 SVDNIVKS
-196 LNEAFK
+196 LNKAFENVELDGGKKLNDVLAVETKGDRIVFK
-202 DIELKDGTK
+202 D
-211 LNAVLKVE
+211 KVNN
-219 ASGQKVTF
+219 G
-227 KNLDQG
+227 
-233 QNIFKLTGG
+233 NIFKLTGG

-267 LESVRNITED
+267 LESVRDITED
-277 DIFTKTTFIDRIA
+277 DIFTKTPFIDRIA
-290 EKELTFTYNGVS
+290 GKELTFTYNGVS
-302 KSIKMPTKEE
+302 KSIKLP
-312 LEKAQDNSKYGATR
+312 EKDALNNGNILDTLR
-326 KERIMNKMKESMQN
+326 TSMQK

-346 GTGRVK
+346 GDGRIK
-352 VDMPTNTNGSY
+352 VSANSGG
-363 SLQFITTVPDG
+363 LQFKTTVPG
-374 SADTTSI
+374 GGNDTSSV

-386 GSPGLLG
+386 GSAGLLG
-393 ENGALKMNY
+393 ENGALNMNY
-402 GESNRINMDAKISES
+402 GESNRVNMEAKISES
-417 GLNLGKDVKFPAKI
+417 GLRTFKEGTTFPATI
-431 TINNAE
+431 TINGVDIKVE
-437 IEVTENDTVR
+437 ESDTVR
-447 TLMDKINNDPDA
+447 TLMDKINNSDA
-459 GVQVSYQNSSDKF
+459 GVEVNYQNSSDKF
-472 VFTAKANGASG
+472 VFTSKKDGASG
-483 NITVGGDFAKIFG
+483 KISVGGDFENIFG
-496 DENTFNKV
+496 TSFNKTD
-504 KGQDAIISV
+504 GQDAIVAV
-513 KYAGSDEE
+513 KYAGSDEVVE
-521 VKIVRDSNTFKMDGM
+521 IVRDSNSFKVDGM
-536 TITVSGEFGYIKNP
+536 TISVNGEFGYKAGAGG
-550 NFDSSK
+550 K
-556 PIDPE
+556 LE
-561 NNPDMILDPTVDPV
+561 LDKTSDPV

-630 EIEAWEEKA
+630 EIKAWEEKA

-657 RFVVSTVDQAALKKL
+657 RFVVSTADQAALKKL

>member
-143 ILKTGEINPLDVQK
+143 ILKTGKIDLSDQK
-157 AENLAGKTIEIN
+157 AENLEGKTIEIN
-169 FGDNNYT
+169 YGDKNYT

-188 TVENIAKS
+188 SVDNIVKS
-196 LNEAFK
+196 LNKAFENVELDGGKKLNDVLAVETKGDRIVFK
-202 DIELKDGTK
+202 D
-211 LNAVLKVE
+211 KVNN
-219 ASGQKVTF
+219 G
-227 KNLDQG
+227 
-233 QNIFKLTGG
+233 NIFKLTGG

-267 LESVRNITED
+267 LESVRDITED
-277 DIFTKTTFIDRIA
+277 DIFTKTPFIDRIA
-290 EKELTFTYNGVS
+290 GKELTFTYNGVS
-302 KSIKMPTKEE
+302 KSIKLP
-312 LEKAQDNSKYGATR
+312 EKDALNNGNILDTLR
-326 KERIMNKMKESMQN
+326 TSMQK

-346 GTGRVK
+346 GDGRIK
-352 VDMPTNTNGSY
+352 VSANSGG
-363 SLQFITTVPDG
+363 LQFKTTVPG
-374 SADTTSI
+374 GGNDTSSV

-386 GSPGLLG
+386 GSAGLLG
-393 ENGALKMNY
+393 ENGALNMNY
-402 GESNRINMDAKISES
+402 GESNRVNMEAKISES
-417 GLNLGKDVKFPAKI
+417 GLRTFKEGTTFPATI
-431 TINNAE
+431 TINGVDIKVE
-437 IEVTENDTVR
+437 ESDTVR
-447 TLMDKINNDPDA
+447 TLMDKINNSDA
-459 GVQVSYQNSSDKF
+459 GVEVNYQNSSDKF
-472 VFTAKANGASG
+472 VFTSKKDGASG
-483 NITVGGDFAKIFG
+483 KISVGGDFKNIFG
-496 DENTFNKV
+496 TSFNKTD
-504 KGQDAIISV
+504 GQDAIVAV
-513 KYAGSDEE
+513 KYAGSDEVVE
-521 VKIVRDSNTFKMDGM
+521 IVRDSNSFKIDGM
-536 TITVSGEFGYIKNP
+536 TISVNGEFGYKAGAGG
-550 NFDSSK
+550 K
-556 PIDPE
+556 LE
-561 NNPDMILDPTVDPV
+561 LDKTSDPV

-609 TKPNR
+609 IKPNR

-657 RFVVSTVDQAALKKL
+657 RFVVSTADQAALKKL
-672 GITTSSTASDNGKL
+672 GITTSSTASDKGKL

-733 FDKYAKTLGEPKGIL
+733 FDKYAKKLGEPKGIL

-769 IEQIDERISDL
+769 MEQIDKRISDL
-780 QDLLEMEQD
+780 QDVLKMEQD
-789 RYIKQFTA
+789 RYIRQFTA

>member
-125 KQLAKKAQMTSGS
+125 KQLAKKAQMTYGS

-143 ILKTGEINPLDVQK
+143 ILKTGKIDLSDQK
-157 AENLAGKTIEIN
+157 AENLEGKTIEIN
-169 FGDNNYT
+169 YGDKNYT

-188 TVENIAKS
+188 SVDNIVKS
-196 LNEAFK
+196 LNKAFGNVELDGGKKLNDVLAVETKGDRIVFK
-202 DIELKDGTK
+202 D
-211 LNAVLKVE
+211 KVNK
-219 ASGQKVTF
+219 G
-227 KNLDQG
+227 
-233 QNIFKLTGG
+233 NIFKLTGG

-267 LESVRNITED
+267 LESVRDITED
-277 DIFTKTTFIDRIA
+277 DIFTKTPFIDRIA
-290 EKELTFTYNGVS
+290 GKELTFTYNGVS
-302 KSIKMPTKEE
+302 KSIKLP
-312 LEKAQDNSKYGATR
+312 EKDALNNGNILDTLR
-326 KERIMNKMKESMQN
+326 TSMQK

-346 GTGRVK
+346 GDGRIK
-352 VDMPTNTNGSY
+352 VSANSGG
-363 SLQFITTVPDG
+363 LQFKTTVPG
-374 SADTTSI
+374 GGNDTSSV

-386 GSPGLLG
+386 GSAGLLG
-393 ENGALKMNY
+393 ENGALNMNY
-402 GESNRINMDAKISES
+402 GESNRVNMEAKISES
-417 GLNLGKDVKFPAKI
+417 GLRTFKEGTTFPATI
-431 TINNAE
+431 TINGVDIKVE
-437 IEVTENDTVR
+437 ESDTVR
-447 TLMDKINNDPDA
+447 TLMDKINNSDA
-459 GVQVSYQNSSDKF
+459 GVEVNYQNSSDKF
-472 VFTAKANGASG
+472 VFTSKKDGASG
-483 NITVGGDFAKIFG
+483 KISVGGDFKNIFG
-496 DENTFNKV
+496 TSFNKTD
-504 KGQDAIISV
+504 GQDAIVAV
-513 KYAGSDEE
+513 KYAGSDEVVE
-521 VKIVRDSNTFKMDGM
+521 IVRDSNSFKIDGM
-536 TITVSGEFGYIKNP
+536 TISVNGEFGYKAGAGG
-550 NFDSSK
+550 K
-556 PIDPE
+556 LE
-561 NNPDMILDPTVDPV
+561 LDKTSDPV

>member
-143 ILKTGEINPLDVQK
+143 ILKTGKIDLSDQK
-157 AENLAGKTIEIN
+157 AENLEGKTIEIN
-169 FGDNNYT
+169 YGDKNYT

-188 TVENIAKS
+188 SVDNIVKS
-196 LNEAFK
+196 LNKAFENVELDGGKKLNDVLAVETKGDRIVFK
-202 DIELKDGTK
+202 D
-211 LNAVLKVE
+211 KVNN
-219 ASGQKVTF
+219 G
-227 KNLDQG
+227 
-233 QNIFKLTGG
+233 NIFKLTGG

-267 LESVRNITED
+267 LESVRDITED
-277 DIFTKTTFIDRIA
+277 DIFTKTPFIDRIA
-290 EKELTFTYNGVS
+290 GKELTFTYNGVS
-302 KSIKMPTKEE
+302 KSIKLP
-312 LEKAQDNSKYGATR
+312 EKDALNNGNILDTLR
-326 KERIMNKMKESMQN
+326 TSMQK

-346 GTGRVK
+346 GDGRIK
-352 VDMPTNTNGSY
+352 VSANSGG
-363 SLQFITTVPDG
+363 LQFKTTVPG
-374 SADTTSI
+374 GGNDTSSI

-386 GSPGLLG
+386 GSAGLLG
-393 ENGALKMNY
+393 ENGALNMNY
-402 GESNRINMDAKISES
+402 GESNRVNMEAKISES
-417 GLNLGKDVKFPAKI
+417 GLRTFKEGTTFPATI
-431 TINNAE
+431 TINGVDIKVE
-437 IEVTENDTVR
+437 ESDTVR
-447 TLMDKINNDPDA
+447 TLMDKINNSDA
-459 GVQVSYQNSSDKF
+459 GVEVNYQNSSDKF
-472 VFTAKANGASG
+472 VFTSKKDGASG
-483 NITVGGDFAKIFG
+483 KISVGGDFKNIFG
-496 DENTFNKV
+496 TSFNKTD
-504 KGQDAIISV
+504 GQDAIVAV
-513 KYAGSDEE
+513 KYAGSDEVVE
-521 VKIVRDSNTFKMDGM
+521 IVRDSNSFKIDGM
-536 TITVSGEFGYIKNP
+536 TISVNGEFGYKAGAGG
-550 NFDSSK
+550 K
-556 PIDPE
+556 LE
-561 NNPDMILDPTVDPV
+561 LDKTSDPV

-609 TKPNR
+609 IKPNR

-657 RFVVSTVDQAALKKL
+657 RFVVSTADQAALKKL
-672 GITTSSTASDNGKL
+672 GITTSSTASDKGKL

-769 IEQIDERISDL
+769 MEQIDKRISDL
-780 QDLLEMEQD
+780 QDVLKMEQD
-789 RYIKQFTA
+789 HYIRQFTA

>member
-143 ILKTGEINPLDVQK
+143 ILKTGKIDLSDQK
-157 AENLAGKTIEIN
+157 AENLEGKTIEIN
-169 FGDNNYT
+169 YGDKNYT

-188 TVENIAKS
+188 SVDNIVKS
-196 LNEAFK
+196 LNKAFENVELDGGKKLNDVLAVETKGDKIVFK
-202 DIELKDGTK
+202 D
-211 LNAVLKVE
+211 KVNN
-219 ASGQKVTF
+219 G
-227 KNLDQG
+227 
-233 QNIFKLTGG
+233 NIFKLTGG

-267 LESVRNITED
+267 LESVRDITED
-277 DIFTKTTFIDRIA
+277 DIFTKTPFIDRIA
-290 EKELTFTYNGVS
+290 GKELTFTYNGVS
-302 KSIKMPTKEE
+302 KSIKLP
-312 LEKAQDNSKYGATR
+312 EKDALNNGNILDTLR
-326 KERIMNKMKESMQN
+326 TSMQK

-346 GTGRVK
+346 GDGRIK
-352 VDMPTNTNGSY
+352 VSANSGG
-363 SLQFITTVPDG
+363 LQFKTTVPG
-374 SADTTSI
+374 GGNDTSSV

-386 GSPGLLG
+386 GSAGLLG
-393 ENGALKMNY
+393 ENGALNMNY
-402 GESNRINMDAKISES
+402 GESNRVNMEAKISES
-417 GLNLGKDVKFPAKI
+417 GLRTFKEGTTFPATI
-431 TINNAE
+431 TINGVDIKVE
-437 IEVTENDTVR
+437 ESDTVR
-447 TLMDKINNDPDA
+447 TLMDKINNSDA
-459 GVQVSYQNSSDKF
+459 GVEVNYQNSSDKF
-472 VFTAKANGASG
+472 VFTSKKDGASG
-483 NITVGGDFAKIFG
+483 KISVGGDFKNIFG
-496 DENTFNKV
+496 TSFNKTD
-504 KGQDAIISV
+504 GQDAIVAV
-513 KYAGSDEE
+513 KYAGSDEVVE
-521 VKIVRDSNTFKMDGM
+521 IVRDSNSFKIDGM
-536 TITVSGEFGYIKNP
+536 TISVNGEFGYKAGAGG
-550 NFDSSK
+550 K
-556 PIDPE
+556 LE
-561 NNPDMILDPTVDPV
+561 LDKTSDPV

-609 TKPNR
+609 IKPNR

-657 RFVVSTVDQAALKKL
+657 RFVVSTADQAALKKL

-789 RYIKQFTA
+789 RYIRQFTA

>member
-143 ILKTGEINPLDVQK
+143 ILKTGKIDLSDQK
-157 AENLAGKTIEIN
+157 AENLEGKTIEIN
-169 FGDNNYT
+169 YGDKNYT

-188 TVENIAKS
+188 SVDNIVKS
-196 LNEAFK
+196 LNKAFENVELDGGKKLNDVLAVETKGDRIVFK
-202 DIELKDGTK
+202 D
-211 LNAVLKVE
+211 KVNN
-219 ASGQKVTF
+219 G
-227 KNLDQG
+227 
-233 QNIFKLTGG
+233 NIFKLTGG

-267 LESVRNITED
+267 LESVRDITED
-277 DIFTKTTFIDRIA
+277 DIFTKTPFIDRIA
-290 EKELTFTYNGVS
+290 GKELTFTYNGVS
-302 KSIKMPTKEE
+302 KSIKLP
-312 LEKAQDNSKYGATR
+312 EKDALNNGNILDTLR
-326 KERIMNKMKESMQN
+326 TSMQK

-346 GTGRVK
+346 GDGRIK
-352 VDMPTNTNGSY
+352 VSANSGG
-363 SLQFITTVPDG
+363 LQFKTTVPG
-374 SADTTSI
+374 GGNDTSSV

-386 GSPGLLG
+386 GSAGLLG
-393 ENGALKMNY
+393 ENGALNMNY
-402 GESNRINMDAKISES
+402 GESNRVNMEAKISES
-417 GLNLGKDVKFPAKI
+417 GLRTFKEGTTFPATI
-431 TINNAE
+431 TINGVDIKVE
-437 IEVTENDTVR
+437 ESDTVR
-447 TLMDKINNDPDA
+447 TLMDKINNSDA
-459 GVQVSYQNSSDKF
+459 GVEVNYQNSSDKF
-472 VFTAKANGASG
+472 VFTSKKDGASG
-483 NITVGGDFAKIFG
+483 KISVGGDFENIFG
-496 DENTFNKV
+496 TSFNKTD
-504 KGQDAIISV
+504 GQDAIVAV
-513 KYAGSDEE
+513 KYAGSDEVVE
-521 VKIVRDSNTFKMDGM
+521 IVRDSNSFKIDGM
-536 TITVSGEFGYIKNP
+536 TISVNGEFGYKAGAGG
-550 NFDSSK
+550 K
-556 PIDPE
+556 LE
-561 NNPDMILDPTVDPV
+561 LDKTSDPV

-657 RFVVSTVDQAALKKL
+657 RFVVSTADQAALKKL

>member
-143 ILKTGEINPLDVQK
+143 ILKTGKIDLSDQK
-157 AENLAGKTIEIN
+157 AENLEGKTIEIN
-169 FGDNNYT
+169 YGDKNYT

-188 TVENIAKS
+188 SVDNIVKS
-196 LNEAFK
+196 LNKAFENVELDGRKKLNDVLAVETKGDRIVFK
-202 DIELKDGTK
+202 D
-211 LNAVLKVE
+211 KVNN
-219 ASGQKVTF
+219 G
-227 KNLDQG
+227 
-233 QNIFKLTGG
+233 NIFKLTGG

-267 LESVRNITED
+267 LESVRDITED
-277 DIFTKTTFIDRIA
+277 DIFTKTPFIDRIA
-290 EKELTFTYNGVS
+290 GKELTFTYNGVS
-302 KSIKMPTKEE
+302 KSIKLP
-312 LEKAQDNSKYGATR
+312 EKDALNNGNILDTLR
-326 KERIMNKMKESMQN
+326 TSMQK

-346 GTGRVK
+346 GDGRIK
-352 VDMPTNTNGSY
+352 VSANSGG
-363 SLQFITTVPDG
+363 LQFKTTVPG
-374 SADTTSI
+374 GGNDTSSI

-386 GSPGLLG
+386 GSAGLLG
-393 ENGALKMNY
+393 ENGALNMNY
-402 GESNRINMDAKISES
+402 GESNRVNMEAKISES
-417 GLNLGKDVKFPAKI
+417 GLRTFKEGTTFPATI
-431 TINNAE
+431 TINGVDIKVE
-437 IEVTENDTVR
+437 ESDTVR
-447 TLMDKINNDPDA
+447 TLMDKINNSDA
-459 GVQVSYQNSSDKF
+459 GVEVNYQNSSDKF
-472 VFTAKANGASG
+472 VFTSKKDGASG
-483 NITVGGDFAKIFG
+483 KISVGGDFKNIFG
-496 DENTFNKV
+496 TSFNKTD
-504 KGQDAIISV
+504 GQDAIVAV
-513 KYAGSDEE
+513 KYAGSDEVVE
-521 VKIVRDSNTFKMDGM
+521 IVRDSNSFKIDGM
-536 TITVSGEFGYIKNP
+536 TISVNGEFGYKAGA
-550 NFDSSK
+550 SGK
-556 PIDPE
+556 LE
-561 NNPDMILDPTVDPV
+561 LDKTSDPV

-609 TKPNR
+609 IKPNR

-657 RFVVSTVDQAALKKL
+657 RFVVSTADQAALKKL
-672 GITTSSTASDNGKL
+672 GITTSSTASDKGKL

-769 IEQIDERISDL
+769 MEQIDKRISDL
-780 QDLLEMEQD
+780 QDVLKMEQD
-789 RYIKQFTA
+789 RYIRQFTA

>member
-143 ILKTGEINPLDVQK
+143 ILKTGKIDLSDQK
-157 AENLAGKTIEIN
+157 AENLEGKTIEIN
-169 FGDNNYT
+169 YGDKNYT

-188 TVENIAKS
+188 SVDNIVKS
-196 LNEAFK
+196 LNKAFENVELDGGKKLNDVLAVETKGDRIVFK
-202 DIELKDGTK
+202 D
-211 LNAVLKVE
+211 KVNN
-219 ASGQKVTF
+219 G
-227 KNLDQG
+227 
-233 QNIFKLTGG
+233 NIFKLTGG

-267 LESVRNITED
+267 LESVRDITED
-277 DIFTKTTFIDRIA
+277 DIFTKTPFIDRIA
-290 EKELTFTYNGVS
+290 GKELTFTYNGVS
-302 KSIKMPTKEE
+302 KSIKLP
-312 LEKAQDNSKYGATR
+312 EKDALNNGNILDTLR
-326 KERIMNKMKESMQN
+326 TSMQK

-346 GTGRVK
+346 GDGRIK
-352 VDMPTNTNGSY
+352 ASANSGG
-363 SLQFITTVPDG
+363 LQFKTTVPG
-374 SADTTSI
+374 GGNDTSSV

-386 GSPGLLG
+386 GSAGLLG
-393 ENGALKMNY
+393 ENGALNMNY
-402 GESNRINMDAKISES
+402 GESNRVNMEAKISES
-417 GLNLGKDVKFPAKI
+417 GLRTFKEGTTFPATI
-431 TINNAE
+431 TINGVDIKVE
-437 IEVTENDTVR
+437 ESDTVR
-447 TLMDKINNDPDA
+447 TLMDKINNSDA
-459 GVQVSYQNSSDKF
+459 GVEVNYQNSSDKF
-472 VFTAKANGASG
+472 VFTSKKDGASG
-483 NITVGGDFAKIFG
+483 KISVGGDFKNIFG
-496 DENTFNKV
+496 TSFNKTD
-504 KGQDAIISV
+504 GQDAIVAV
-513 KYAGSDEE
+513 KYAGSDEVVE
-521 VKIVRDSNTFKMDGM
+521 IVRDSNSFKIDGM
-536 TITVSGEFGYIKNP
+536 TISVNGEFGYKAGAGG
-550 NFDSSK
+550 K
-556 PIDPE
+556 LE
-561 NNPDMILDPTVDPV
+561 LDKTSDPV

-609 TKPNR
+609 IKPNR

-657 RFVVSTVDQAALKKL
+657 RFVVSTADQAALKKL
-672 GITTSSTASDNGKL
+672 GITTSSTASDKGKL

-769 IEQIDERISDL
+769 MEQIDKRISDL
-780 QDLLEMEQD
+780 QDVLKMEQD
-789 RYIKQFTA
+789 RYIRQFTA

>member
-143 ILKTGEINPLDVQK
+143 ILKTGKIDLSDQK
-157 AENLAGKTIEIN
+157 AENLEGKTIEIN
-169 FGDNNYT
+169 YGDKNYT

-188 TVENIAKS
+188 SVDNIVKS
-196 LNEAFK
+196 LNKAFENVELDGGKKLNDVLAVETKGDRIVFK
-202 DIELKDGTK
+202 D
-211 LNAVLKVE
+211 KVNN
-219 ASGQKVTF
+219 G
-227 KNLDQG
+227 
-233 QNIFKLTGG
+233 NIFKLTGG

-257 FKEMDITSAG
+257 FKEMDITSEG

-277 DIFTKTTFIDRIA
+277 DIFTKTPFIDRIA
-290 EKELTFTYNGVS
+290 GKELTFTYNGVS
-302 KSIKMPTKEE
+302 KSIKLP
-312 LEKAQDNSKYGATR
+312 EKDALNNGDILDTLR
-326 KERIMNKMKESMQN
+326 TSMQK

-346 GTGRVK
+346 GDGRIK
-352 VDMPTNTNGSY
+352 VSANSGG
-363 SLQFITTVPDG
+363 LQFKTTVPG
-374 SADTTSI
+374 GGNDTSSV

-386 GSPGLLG
+386 GSAGLLG
-393 ENGALKMNY
+393 ENGALNMNY
-402 GESNRINMDAKISES
+402 GESNRVNMEAKISES
-417 GLNLGKDVKFPAKI
+417 GLITFKEGTTFPATI
-431 TINNAE
+431 TINGVDDIKVE
-437 IEVTENDTVR
+437 ESDTVR
-447 TLMDKINNDPDA
+447 TLMDKINNSDA
-459 GVQVSYQNSSDKF
+459 GVEVNYQNSSDKF
-472 VFTAKANGASG
+472 VFTSKKDGASG
-483 NITVGGDFAKIFG
+483 KISVGGDFENIFG
-496 DENTFNKV
+496 TSFNKTD
-504 KGQDAIISV
+504 GQDAIVAV
-513 KYAGSDEE
+513 KYAGSDKE
-521 VKIVRDSNTFKMDGM
+521 VEIVRDSNSFKIDGM
-536 TITVSGEFGYIKNP
+536 TISVNGEFGYKAGAGG
-550 NFDSSK
+550 K
-556 PIDPE
+556 LE
-561 NNPDMILDPTVDPV
+561 LDKTSDPV

-657 RFVVSTVDQAALKKL
+657 RFVVSTADQAALKKL

-789 RYIKQFTA
+789 RYIRQFTA

>member
-143 ILKTGEINPLDVQK
+143 ILKTGKIDLSDQK
-157 AENLAGKTIEIN
+157 AENLEGKTIEIN
-169 FGDNNYT
+169 YGDKNYT

-188 TVENIAKS
+188 SVDNIVKS
-196 LNEAFK
+196 LNKAFENVELDGGKKLNDVLAVETKGDRIVFK
-202 DIELKDGTK
+202 D
-211 LNAVLKVE
+211 KVNN
-219 ASGQKVTF
+219 G
-227 KNLDQG
+227 
-233 QNIFKLTGG
+233 NIFKLTGG

-267 LESVRNITED
+267 LESVRDITED
-277 DIFTKTTFIDRIA
+277 DIFTKTPFIDRIA
-290 EKELTFTYNGVS
+290 GKELTFTYNGVS
-302 KSIKMPTKEE
+302 KSIKLP
-312 LEKAQDNSKYGATR
+312 EKDALNNGNILDTLR
-326 KERIMNKMKESMQN
+326 TSMQK

-346 GTGRVK
+346 GDGRIK
-352 VDMPTNTNGSY
+352 VSANSGG
-363 SLQFITTVPDG
+363 LQFKTTVPG
-374 SADTTSI
+374 GGNDTSSV

-386 GSPGLLG
+386 GSAGLLG
-393 ENGALKMNY
+393 ENGALNMNY
-402 GESNRINMDAKISES
+402 GESNRVNMEAKISES
-417 GLNLGKDVKFPAKI
+417 GLRTFKEGTTFPATI
-431 TINNAE
+431 TINGVDIKVE
-437 IEVTENDTVR
+437 ESDTVR
-447 TLMDKINNDPDA
+447 TLMDKINNSDA
-459 GVQVSYQNSSDKF
+459 GVEVNYQNSSDKF
-472 VFTAKANGASG
+472 VFTSKKDGASG
-483 NITVGGDFAKIFG
+483 KISVGGDFENIFG
-496 DENTFNKV
+496 TFFNKTD
-504 KGQDAIISV
+504 GQDAIVAV
-513 KYAGSDEE
+513 KYAGSDEVVE
-521 VKIVRDSNTFKMDGM
+521 IVRDSNSFKIDGM
-536 TITVSGEFGYIKNP
+536 TISVNGEFGYKAGAGG
-550 NFDSSK
+550 K
-556 PIDPE
+556 LE
-561 NNPDMILDPTVDPV
+561 LDKTSDPV

-630 EIEAWEEKA
+630 EIKAWEEKA

-657 RFVVSTVDQAALKKL
+657 RFVVSTADQAALKKL

>member
-143 ILKTGEINPLDVQK
+143 ILKTGKIDLSDQK
-157 AENLAGKTIEIN
+157 AENLEGKTIEIN
-169 FGDNNYT
+169 YGDKNYT

-188 TVENIAKS
+188 SVDNIVKS
-196 LNEAFK
+196 LNKAFENVELDGGKKLNDVLAVETKGDKIVFK
-202 DIELKDGTK
+202 D
-211 LNAVLKVE
+211 KVNN
-219 ASGQKVTF
+219 G
-227 KNLDQG
+227 
-233 QNIFKLTGG
+233 NIFKLTGG

-267 LESVRNITED
+267 LESVRDITED
-277 DIFTKTTFIDRIA
+277 DIFTKTPFIDRIA
-290 EKELTFTYNGVS
+290 GKELTFTYNGVS
-302 KSIKMPTKEE
+302 KSIKLP
-312 LEKAQDNSKYGATR
+312 EKDALNNGNILDTLR
-326 KERIMNKMKESMQN
+326 TSMQK

-346 GTGRVK
+346 GDGRIK
-352 VDMPTNTNGSY
+352 VSANSGG
-363 SLQFITTVPDG
+363 LQFKTTVPG
-374 SADTTSI
+374 GGNDTSSV

-386 GSPGLLG
+386 GSAGLLG
-393 ENGALKMNY
+393 ENGALNMNY
-402 GESNRINMDAKISES
+402 GESNRVNMEAKISES
-417 GLNLGKDVKFPAKI
+417 GLRTFKEGTTFPATI
-431 TINNAE
+431 TINGVDIKVE
-437 IEVTENDTVR
+437 ESDTVR
-447 TLMDKINNDPDA
+447 TLMDKINNSDA
-459 GVQVSYQNSSDKF
+459 GVEVNYQNSSDKF
-472 VFTAKANGASG
+472 VFTSKKDGASG
-483 NITVGGDFAKIFG
+483 KISVGGDFKNIFG
-496 DENTFNKV
+496 TSFNKTD
-504 KGQDAIISV
+504 GQDAIVAV
-513 KYAGSDEE
+513 KYAGSDEVVE
-521 VKIVRDSNTFKMDGM
+521 IVRDSNSFKIDGM
-536 TITVSGEFGYIKNP
+536 TISVNGEFGYKAGAGG
-550 NFDSSK
+550 K
-556 PIDPE
+556 LE
-561 NNPDMILDPTVDPV
+561 LDKTSDPV

-657 RFVVSTVDQAALKKL
+657 RFVVSTADQAALKKL

>member
-143 ILKTGEINPLDVQK
+143 ILKTGKIDLSDQK
-157 AENLAGKTIEIN
+157 AENLEGKTIEIN
-169 FGDNNYT
+169 YGDKNYT

-188 TVENIAKS
+188 SVDNIVKS
-196 LNEAFK
+196 LNKAFENVELDGGKKLNDVLAVETKGDRIVFK
-202 DIELKDGTK
+202 D
-211 LNAVLKVE
+211 KVNN
-219 ASGQKVTF
+219 G
-227 KNLDQG
+227 
-233 QNIFKLTGG
+233 NIFKLTGG

-267 LESVRNITED
+267 LESVRDITED
-277 DIFTKTTFIDRIA
+277 DIFTKTPFIDRIA
-290 EKELTFTYNGVS
+290 GKELTFTYNGVS
-302 KSIKMPTKEE
+302 KSIKLP
-312 LEKAQDNSKYGATR
+312 EKDALNNGNILDTLR
-326 KERIMNKMKESMQN
+326 TSMQK

-346 GTGRVK
+346 GDGRIK
-352 VDMPTNTNGSY
+352 VSANSGG
-363 SLQFITTVPDG
+363 LQFKTTVPG
-374 SADTTSI
+374 GGNDTSSV

-386 GSPGLLG
+386 GSAGLLG
-393 ENGALKMNY
+393 ENGALNMNY
-402 GESNRINMDAKISES
+402 GESNRVNMEAKISES
-417 GLNLGKDVKFPAKI
+417 GLRTFKEGTTFPATI
-431 TINNAE
+431 TINGVDIKVE
-437 IEVTENDTVR
+437 ESDTVR
-447 TLMDKINNDPDA
+447 TLMDKINNSDA
-459 GVQVSYQNSSDKF
+459 GVEVNYQNSSDKF
-472 VFTAKANGASG
+472 VFTSKKDGASG
-483 NITVGGDFAKIFG
+483 KISVGGDFKNIFG
-496 DENTFNKV
+496 TSFNKTD
-504 KGQDAIISV
+504 GQDAIVAV
-513 KYAGSDEE
+513 KYAGSDEVVE
-521 VKIVRDSNTFKMDGM
+521 IVRDSNSFKIDGM
-536 TITVSGEFGYIKNP
+536 TISVNGEFGYKAGAGG
-550 NFDSSK
+550 K
-556 PIDPE
+556 LE
-561 NNPDMILDPTVDPV
+561 LDKTSDPV

>member
-143 ILKTGEINPLDVQK
+143 ILKTGKIDLSDQK
-157 AENLAGKTIEIN
+157 AENLEGKTIEIN
-169 FGDNNYT
+169 YGDKNYT

-188 TVENIAKS
+188 SVDNIVKS
-196 LNEAFK
+196 LNKAFENVELDGGKKLNDVLAVETKGDRIVFK
-202 DIELKDGTK
+202 D
-211 LNAVLKVE
+211 KVNN
-219 ASGQKVTF
+219 G
-227 KNLDQG
+227 
-233 QNIFKLTGG
+233 NIFKLTGG

-267 LESVRNITED
+267 LESVRDITED
-277 DIFTKTTFIDRIA
+277 DIFTKTPFIDRIA
-290 EKELTFTYNGVS
+290 GKELTFTYNGVS
-302 KSIKMPTKEE
+302 KSIKLP
-312 LEKAQDNSKYGATR
+312 EKDALNNGNILDTLR
-326 KERIMNKMKESMQN
+326 TSMQK

-346 GTGRVK
+346 GDGRIK
-352 VDMPTNTNGSY
+352 VSANSGG
-363 SLQFITTVPDG
+363 LQFKTTVPG
-374 SADTTSI
+374 GGNDTSSI

-386 GSPGLLG
+386 GSAGLLG
-393 ENGALKMNY
+393 ENGALNMNY
-402 GESNRINMDAKISES
+402 GESNRVNMEAKISES
-417 GLNLGKDVKFPAKI
+417 GLRTFKEGTTFPATI
-431 TINNAE
+431 TINGVDIKVE
-437 IEVTENDTVR
+437 ESDTVR
-447 TLMDKINNDPDA
+447 TLMDKINNSDA
-459 GVQVSYQNSSDKF
+459 GVEVNYQNSSDKF
-472 VFTAKANGASG
+472 VFTSKKDGASG
-483 NITVGGDFAKIFG
+483 KISVGGDFKNIFG
-496 DENTFNKV
+496 TSFNKTD
-504 KGQDAIISV
+504 GQDAIVAV
-513 KYAGSDEE
+513 KYAGSDEVVE
-521 VKIVRDSNTFKMDGM
+521 IVRDSNSFKIDGM
-536 TITVSGEFGYIKNP
+536 TISVNGEFGYKAGA
-550 NFDSSK
+550 SGK
-556 PIDPE
+556 LE
-561 NNPDMILDPTVDPV
+561 LDKTSDPV

-609 TKPNR
+609 IKPNR

-657 RFVVSTVDQAALKKL
+657 RFVVSTADQAALKKL
-672 GITTSSTASDNGKL
+672 GITTSSTASDKGKL

-769 IEQIDERISDL
+769 MEQIDKRISDL
-780 QDLLEMEQD
+780 QDVLKMEQD
-789 RYIKQFTA
+789 RYIRQFTA

>member
-143 ILKTGEINPLDVQK
+143 ILKTGKIDLSDQK
-157 AENLAGKTIEIN
+157 AENLEGKTIEIN
-169 FGDNNYT
+169 YGDKNYT

-188 TVENIAKS
+188 SVDNIVKS
-196 LNEAFK
+196 LNKAFENVELDGGKKLNDVLAVETKGDRIVFK
-202 DIELKDGTK
+202 D
-211 LNAVLKVE
+211 KVNN
-219 ASGQKVTF
+219 G
-227 KNLDQG
+227 
-233 QNIFKLTGG
+233 NIFKLTGG
-242 TALSHLGFKDKPDSE
+242 TALSHLGLKDKPDSE

-267 LESVRNITED
+267 LESVRDITED
-277 DIFTKTTFIDRIA
+277 DIFTKTPFIDRIA
-290 EKELTFTYNGVS
+290 GKELTFTYNGVS
-302 KSIKMPTKEE
+302 KSIKLP
-312 LEKAQDNSKYGATR
+312 EKDALNNGNILDTLR
-326 KERIMNKMKESMQN
+326 TSMQK

-346 GTGRVK
+346 GDGRIK
-352 VDMPTNTNGSY
+352 VSANSGG
-363 SLQFITTVPDG
+363 LQFKTTVPG
-374 SADTTSI
+374 GGNDTSSV

-386 GSPGLLG
+386 GSAGLLG
-393 ENGALKMNY
+393 ENGALNMNY
-402 GESNRINMDAKISES
+402 GESNRVNMEAKISES
-417 GLNLGKDVKFPAKI
+417 GLRTFKEGTTFPATI
-431 TINNAE
+431 TINGVDIKVE
-437 IEVTENDTVR
+437 ESDTVR
-447 TLMDKINNDPDA
+447 TLMDKINNSDA
-459 GVQVSYQNSSDKF
+459 GVEVNYQNSSDKF
-472 VFTAKANGASG
+472 VFTSKKDGASG
-483 NITVGGDFAKIFG
+483 KIRVGGDFKNIFG
-496 DENTFNKV
+496 TSFNKTD
-504 KGQDAIISV
+504 GQDAIVAV
-513 KYAGSDEE
+513 KYAGSDEVVE
-521 VKIVRDSNTFKMDGM
+521 IVRDSNSFKIDGM
-536 TITVSGEFGYIKNP
+536 TISVNGEFGYKAGAGG
-550 NFDSSK
+550 K
-556 PIDPE
+556 LE
-561 NNPDMILDPTVDPV
+561 LDKTSDPV

-609 TKPNR
+609 IKPNR

-657 RFVVSTVDQAALKKL
+657 RFVVSTADQAALKKL
-672 GITTSSTASDNGKL
+672 GITTSSTASDKGKL

-769 IEQIDERISDL
+769 MEQIDKRISDL
-780 QDLLEMEQD
+780 QDVLKMEQD
-789 RYIKQFTA
+789 RYIRQFTA

>member
-143 ILKTGEINPLDVQK
+143 ILKTGKIDLSDQK
-157 AENLAGKTIEIN
+157 AENLEGKTIEIN
-169 FGDNNYT
+169 YGDKNYT

-188 TVENIAKS
+188 SVDNIVKS
-196 LNEAFK
+196 LNKAFENVELDGGKKLNDVLAVETKGDKIVFK
-202 DIELKDGTK
+202 D
-211 LNAVLKVE
+211 KVNN
-219 ASGQKVTF
+219 G
-227 KNLDQG
+227 
-233 QNIFKLTGG
+233 NIFKLTGG

-267 LESVRNITED
+267 LESVRDITED
-277 DIFTKTTFIDRIA
+277 DIFTKTPFIDRIA
-290 EKELTFTYNGVS
+290 GKELTFTYNGVS
-302 KSIKMPTKEE
+302 KSIKLP
-312 LEKAQDNSKYGATR
+312 EKDALNNGNILDTLR
-326 KERIMNKMKESMQN
+326 TSMQK

-346 GTGRVK
+346 GDGRIK
-352 VDMPTNTNGSY
+352 VSANSGG
-363 SLQFITTVPDG
+363 LQFKTTVPG
-374 SADTTSI
+374 GGNDTSSV

-386 GSPGLLG
+386 GSAGLLG
-393 ENGALKMNY
+393 ENGALNMNY
-402 GESNRINMDAKISES
+402 GESNRVNMEAKISES
-417 GLNLGKDVKFPAKI
+417 GLRTFKEGTTFPATI
-431 TINNAE
+431 TINGVDIKVE
-437 IEVTENDTVR
+437 ESDTVR
-447 TLMDKINNDPDA
+447 TLMDKINNSDA
-459 GVQVSYQNSSDKF
+459 GVEVNYQNSSDKF
-472 VFTAKANGASG
+472 VFTSKKDGASG
-483 NITVGGDFAKIFG
+483 KISVGGDFENIFG
-496 DENTFNKV
+496 TSFNKTD
-504 KGQDAIISV
+504 GQDAIVAV
-513 KYAGSDEE
+513 KYAGSDEVVE
-521 VKIVRDSNTFKMDGM
+521 IVRDSNSFKIDGM
-536 TITVSGEFGYIKNP
+536 TISVNGEFGYKAGAGG
-550 NFDSSK
+550 K
-556 PIDPE
+556 LE
-561 NNPDMILDPTVDPV
+561 LDKTSDPV

-657 RFVVSTVDQAALKKL
+657 RFVVSTADQAALKKL

>member
-143 ILKTGEINPLDVQK
+143 ILKTGKIDLSDQK
-157 AENLAGKTIEIN
+157 AENLEGKTIEIN
-169 FGDNNYT
+169 YGDKNYT

-188 TVENIAKS
+188 SVDNIVKS
-196 LNEAFK
+196 LNKAFENVELDGGKKLNDVLAVETKGDRIVFK
-202 DIELKDGTK
+202 D
-211 LNAVLKVE
+211 KVNN
-219 ASGQKVTF
+219 G
-227 KNLDQG
+227 
-233 QNIFKLTGG
+233 NIFKLTGG

-267 LESVRNITED
+267 LESVRDITED
-277 DIFTKTTFIDRIA
+277 DIFTKTPFIDRIA
-290 EKELTFTYNGVS
+290 GKELTFTYNGVS
-302 KSIKMPTKEE
+302 KSIKLP
-312 LEKAQDNSKYGATR
+312 EKDALNNGNILDTLR
-326 KERIMNKMKESMQN
+326 TSMQK

-346 GTGRVK
+346 GDGRIK
-352 VDMPTNTNGSY
+352 VSANSGG
-363 SLQFITTVPDG
+363 LQFKTTVPG
-374 SADTTSI
+374 GGNDTSSV

-386 GSPGLLG
+386 GSAGLLG
-393 ENGALKMNY
+393 ENGALNMNY
-402 GESNRINMDAKISES
+402 GESNRVNMEAKISES
-417 GLNLGKDVKFPAKI
+417 GLRTFKEGTTFPATI
-431 TINNAE
+431 TINGVDIKVE
-437 IEVTENDTVR
+437 ESDTVR
-447 TLMDKINNDPDA
+447 TLMDKINNSDA
-459 GVQVSYQNSSDKF
+459 GVEVNYQNSSDKF
-472 VFTAKANGASG
+472 VFTSKKDGASG
-483 NITVGGDFAKIFG
+483 KISVGGDFKNIFG
-496 DENTFNKV
+496 TSFNKTD
-504 KGQDAIISV
+504 GQDAIVAV
-513 KYAGSDEE
+513 KYAGSDEVVE
-521 VKIVRDSNTFKMDGM
+521 IVRDSNSFKIDGM
-536 TITVSGEFGYIKNP
+536 TISVNGEFGYKAGAGG
-550 NFDSSK
+550 K
-556 PIDPE
+556 LE
-561 NNPDMILDPTVDPV
+561 LDKTSDPV

-609 TKPNR
+609 IKPNR

-657 RFVVSTVDQAALKKL
+657 RFVVSTADQAALKKL
-672 GITTSSTASDNGKL
+672 GITTSSTASDKGKL

-769 IEQIDERISDL
+769 MEQIDKRISDL
-780 QDLLEMEQD
+780 QDVLKMEQ
-789 RYIKQFTA
+789 I
-797 LESVIA
+797 VI
-803 QMNSQSG
+803 SDS
-810 WLSQFGS
+810 LLH
-817 GY
+817 